1 MSDDFNTPQAFAVLF
16 DLPREINRL
25 RQDGDMTQ
33 ALKLAT
39 IMRSCGALLG
49 VLQEG
54 ADTFLQ
60 SRAQQLDVDAIDRL
74 VQARDLA
81 RTQKDWQQA
90 DELRQQLDD
99 LGVILEDTAKGTQ
112 WRMP

>member
-1 MSDDFNTPQAFAVLF
+1 M
-16 DLPREINRL
+16 
-25 RQDGDMTQ
+25 
-33 ALKLAT
+33 
-39 IMRSCGALLG
+39 
-49 VLQEG
+49 
-54 ADTFLQ
+54 Q
-60 SRAQQLDVDAIDRL
+60 SGAQQLDVDAIDRL

-99 LGVILEDTAKGTQ
+99 LGVILEDTANGTQ